1 MKYQMANF
9 FASKHRTST
18 LICQPIFDKS
28 RRCQDIFLLFRR
40 LFVFLWGGVSHE

>member
-9 FASKHRTST
+9 FVSKHRTSA

-28 RRCQDIFLLFRR
+28 RRCQDIFLPFRR
-40 LFVFLWGGVSHE
+40 LFVFLRGGASA